1 MRRDNYNLSQ
11 EDIKD
16 RIKRVLDGIGGDY
29 DKFHCHG
36 AEDAWRGFF
45 AEELGE
51 EKLRVLDVGVGTGFL
66 SLPLAELGHDVVGVD
81 ISEGMLSAARK
92 KAKERALN
100 LDLRIGDAEALDL
113 DDESFDAVIS
123 RWVLWTLP
131 NPEKAVREWGRVVN
145 PGGKVYAFTTNFS
158 GIDGGLSRGIKRN
171 LGMLMISVI
180 ERRNGWAKGNRYDAD
195 VEEKLPLHYK
205 KPASRVDNKVKLFA
219 RCGLENVTATKME
232 EVSELLKEKREEMS
246 LRHKLAW
253 GSSNTVHEFYCIS
266 GRKPEGMEGDASR

>member
-16 RIKRVLDGIGGDY
+16 RIKRVWDGIGGDY

-36 AEDAWRGFF
+36 AEDAWRMFF
-45 AEELGE
+45 TEELGD

-81 ISEGMLSAARK
+81 LSEGMLSAARK
-92 KAKERALN
+92 KAKERGLN

-113 DDESFDAVIS
+113 EDECFDAVIS

-131 NPEKAVREWGRVVN
+131 NPEKAVREWRRVVN

-158 GIDGGLSRGIKRN
+158 GIDEGLSRGIKRN
-171 LGMLMISVI
+171 FGMFMISVI
-180 ERRNGWAKGNRYDAD
+180 ERRNGWAKGNRYDRD
-195 VEEKLPLHYK
+195 MEEKLPLHYK
-205 KPASRVDNKVKLFA
+205 KPTSRINNKVKLFA
-219 RCGLENVTATKME
+219 KCGLENVTATKIE
-232 EVSELLKEKREEMS
+232 VVSELLKKKREERQ
-246 LRHKLAW
+246 LRYKLAW
-253 GSSNTVHEFYCIS
+253 GSSNTAHEFYCIS
-266 GRKPEGMEGDASR
+266 GRKPKGMEGDVSR

>member
-1 MRRDNYNLSQ
+1 MRRANYNLSQ
-11 EDIKD
+11 EDLKD
-16 RIKRVLDGIGGDY
+16 HIKRVWDGIGGDY
-29 DKFHCHG
+29 DKLHCHG
-36 AEDAWRGFF
+36 AEDAWRVFF

-81 ISEGMLSAARK
+81 LSEGMLSAARK
-92 KAKERALN
+92 KAKERGLN

-113 DDESFDAVIS
+113 EDESFDAVIS

-131 NPEKAVREWGRVVN
+131 NPEKAVREWRRVVN

-158 GIDGGLSRGIKRN
+158 GMAGGLSGWIKRN

-180 ERRNGWAKGNRYDAD
+180 ERRNGWAKGNRYAMD

-205 KPASRVDNKVKLFA
+205 KTTSRINNKVKLFA
-219 RCGLENVTATKME
+219 KCGLENVTATKME
-232 EVSELLKEKREEMS
+232 EMSEMSREKREGMS
-246 LRHKLAW
+246 LRHKLVW
-253 GSSNTVHEFYCIS
+253 GSSGHEFYCIS
-266 GRKPEGMEGDASR
+266 GRKPKGKEGDASG